1 MLVILGGIDFAIQQS
16 LKLAVELDIGRGT
29 RVGRD
34 LALGEY
40 LEQHGRQRITHDA
53 GVADVGGQRLERAR
67 LRLGKGLGAGAGI
80 ACGILVGHELVL
92 QRRAA
97 RGDLLEL
104 RRIAKAARRP
114 AEQRSEEHTSELQ
127 SLMRLSY
134 AVFCLKKKK

>member
-53 GVADVGGQRLERAR
+53 GVADVGGQR
-67 LRLGKGLGAGAGI
+67 
-80 ACGILVGHELVL
+80 
-92 QRRAA
+92 
-97 RGDLLEL
+97 
-104 RRIAKAARRP
+104 
-114 AEQRSEEHTSELQ
+114 RSEEHTSDLQ
-127 SLMRLSY
+127 SLMRTSY
-134 AVFCLKKKK
+134 AVFCLKKNKKQHTRGRSHQSAKHDQDLLNITARL